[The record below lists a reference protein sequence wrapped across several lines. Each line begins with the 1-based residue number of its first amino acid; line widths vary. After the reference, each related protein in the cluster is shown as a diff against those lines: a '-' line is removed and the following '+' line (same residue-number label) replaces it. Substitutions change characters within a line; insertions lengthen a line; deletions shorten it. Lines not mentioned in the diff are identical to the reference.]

1 MYDKIMLTN
10 YVLKIKGKKGRIQ
23 MNNKFIKLTLALV
36 MALSVSVPAMA
47 APTDV
52 PTDETEIT
60 ATPVTATGAPNSGQE
75 NTADAVAL
83 SKRFSDINTNDFAWA
98 RPYIN
103 DMTEKGYIS
112 GYEDGTYR
120 PDNDVT
126 RQEALSL
133 FARAMGSNDE
143 MNAEILEIAHERYD
157 AIVKNYKLTW
167 GDDDIVYLMYKG
179 ALKKTDLDT
188 YLKDNEKN
196 TPMARYEAAIIITK
210 ALGGEEKALAD
221 LGVVLNYSDAREVP
235 SNAIQYV
242 SYASEAGIMSG
253 MGDGTFSPTTPV
265 KRSQIA
271 VMLSKTADA
280 TKYSF
285 KKGSINA
292 VDTADRILT
301 VDGEEYAYDENTKFK
316 VMGDDVQAK
325 DMPTAVEAVITL
337 TGKTLAAV
345 DTISSLPDE
354 TVTGKYVSHASTSGK
369 TTIRITLDDSDES
382 KSYECLS
389 DVTVTYD
396 GSPATLRSF
405 TKGDVVT
412 LELKNGKVARI
423 IGDNK
428 ITTISGAV
436 VNNIDVTDG
445 VKMTISHSD
454 SAYDG
459 KTFDVSSDVK
469 VKKNDSTVGLDSI
482 YKGDKVKLEL
492 QYGVIISVQ
501 ASSSTKTVEG
511 TIRSLTIGSPDST
524 MTVNVKGEEKEYTIP
539 KDVQITVNGSEG
551 SLYDF
556 RVGDSVKI
564 TTESDAITR
573 IVATSTQESSG
584 NVVGVVTGVNT
595 SYGVVSV
602 KIDGQEMPVN
612 VFCKDDSTTF
622 VSAEGKTK
630 KMKDVQIG
638 QTVDVRGTVSNG
650 VFVGKL
656 FVIVADVK

>member
-1 MYDKIMLTN
+1 
-10 YVLKIKGKKGRIQ
+10 
-23 MNNKFIKLTLALV
+23 MNNKFIKIALAAII
-36 MALSVSVPAMA
+36 ALSAAAPVMA
-47 APTDV
+47 APEDEVTTTAEV
-52 PTDETEIT
+52 TASPAPETENKTETEAEGET
-60 ATPVTATGAPNSGQE
+60 AKTE
-75 NTADAVAL
+75 NTAL
-83 SKRFSDINTNDFAWA
+83 SKKFSDINTEDYAWA

-103 DMTEKGYIS
+103 DMTSKGYIT

-143 MNAEILEIAHERYD
+143 ANAEVLEIAHERYD

-188 YLKDNEKN
+188 YLKDNEKS

-271 VMLSKTADA
+271 VMLSKTAGA
-280 TKYSF
+280 TEYTF
-285 KKGSINA
+285 KKGSINSI
-292 VDTADRILT
+292 DTADRVVTI
-301 VDGEEYAYDENTKFK
+301 DGEEYAYNEDTKFK
-316 VMGDDVQAK
+316 VMGDDAQAK
-325 DMPTAVEAVITL
+325 DMPTAVEAVVTL
-337 TGKTLAAV
+337 SGNKLASLE
-345 DTISSLPDE
+345 TISSLPDE
-354 TVTGKYVSHASTSGK
+354 TVTGKYVSHATTSGK
-369 TTIRITLDDSDES
+369 TTIRITLDATDES

-389 DVTVTYD
+389 DVSVTYD
-396 GSPATLRSF
+396 GSPATVRSF

-412 LELKNGKVARI
+412 LELKNGKVAKI

-428 ITTISGAV
+428 VTTISGAIV
-436 VNNIDVTDG
+436 DSIDITDG
-445 VKMTISHSD
+445 VKITITHTD
-454 SAYDG
+454 SNYDG
-459 KTFDVSSDVK
+459 KTYDVSSDVK
-469 VKKNDSTVGLDSI
+469 VKKNDITVGLDSI
-482 YKGDKVKLEL
+482 YKGDKVKLEM
-492 QYGVIISVQ
+492 QYGVITSIQ
-501 ASSSTKTVEG
+501 ATSSSKTVEG

-524 MTVNVKGEEKEYTIP
+524 MKVSVNGEEKEYTIP
-539 KDVQITVNGSEG
+539 KDVQITINGSEG

-584 NVVGVVTGVNT
+584 NVIGVVTGVNT

-602 KIDGQEMPVN
+602 KVDGQEMPVN

-622 VSAEGKTK
+622 VSADGKTK

>member
-1 MYDKIMLTN
+1 
-10 YVLKIKGKKGRIQ
+10 
-23 MNNKFIKLTLALV
+23 MNNKLLKIALAAVL
-36 MALSVSVPAMA
+36 ALSVSAPAMA
-47 APTDV
+47 APDTE
-52 PTDETEIT
+52 PTDDTEIT
-60 ATPVTATGAPNSGQE
+60 ASPAPEATDTKDE
-75 NTADAVAL
+75 ADTKTDTSAL
-83 SKRFSDINTNDFAWA
+83 SKDFSDINTEDFAWA

-103 DMTEKGYIS
+103 DMTSRGYIK

-143 MNAEILEIAHERYD
+143 ANAEVLEIAHERYD
-157 AIVKNYKLTW
+157 AVLKNYKLTW

-188 YLKDNEKN
+188 YLKDNEKS
-196 TPMARYEAAIIITK
+196 TPMSRYEAAIIITK

-242 SYASEAGIMSG
+242 AYASDAGIMSG

-271 VMLSKTADA
+271 VMLSKTADK
-280 TKYSF
+280 TDYSF
-285 KKGSINA
+285 KKGSLTA
-292 VDTADRILT
+292 VDTTDRIIT
-301 VDGEEYAYDENTKFK
+301 VDNDEQYAYDENTKFK
-316 VMGDDVQAK
+316 IMGDDAQAK
-325 DMPTAVEAVITL
+325 DMPTAVEAVFALSGEKI
-337 TGKTLAAV
+337 ASV

-354 TVTGKYVSHASTSGK
+354 TVTGKYVSHATTSGK
-369 TTIRITLDDSDES
+369 TTVRVTLDATGED
-382 KSYECLS
+382 KSFECLS
-389 DVTVTYD
+389 DLSVTYD
-396 GSPATLRSF
+396 GSPATVRSF

-412 LELKNGKVARI
+412 LELKNGKVAKL

-428 ITTISGAV
+428 ITTVSNAV
-436 VNNIDVTDG
+436 VESVDITDG
-445 VKMTISHSD
+445 VKITISHSD
-454 SAYDG
+454 ETYNG
-459 KTFDVSSDVK
+459 KTYEVSSDVK
-469 VKKNDSTVGLDSI
+469 VRKNDITVGLDSI

-492 QYGVIISVQ
+492 QYGVITSIT
-501 ASSSTKTVEG
+501 ATSSTKTVEG
-511 TIRSLTIGSPDST
+511 TIKSLTIGSPDST
-524 MTVNVKGEEKEYTIP
+524 MVVSVKGEEKEYTIP

-602 KIDGQEMPVN
+602 KVDGSEMPVN

-622 VSAEGKTK
+622 VSVDGKTK

-638 QTVDVRGTVSNG
+638 QTVDVRGTVSSG